1 MTYMADSTD
10 RAFRSAFGDYLALAQ
25 DFFISGAV
33 ITATPSGTSTVYDIT
48 AGHLFY
54 KGELLPV
61 EVHDITKLSSQVVY
75 IDVQDDAVDVAPVL
89 NLDGNT
95 DYVLRKRHAR
105 LRVASVYPT
114 EHMVITAPRKEE
126 LDRLRLKGRIVIPGV
141 ILPYFGDMGDF
152 SSTGLGAV
160 GSTVDGWAVCNGLNG
175 TPDMRGMV
183 PMGATQVPDTGSGS
197 VYAGVGSN
205 TNIGDKVGADQVTI
219 DADHLPEHK
228 HPITDHKVTYVDG
241 SGGTHNLPNA
251 GDDYN
256 MTDSLA
262 AEAQQN
268 VTPNNALPIRQ
279 SSFALVFIMSIV

>member
-1 MTYMADSTD
+1 MADSND

-33 ITATPSGTSTVYDIT
+33 ITATPSGTSTVYGIT

-61 EVHDITKLSSQVVY
+61 EVHDVTKLSSQVVY

-95 DYVLRKRHAR
+95 DYVMRKRHAR

-114 EHMVITAPRKEE
+114 EHMAITAPRKEE
-126 LDRLRLKGRIVIPGV
+126 LDRLRLKGRIVVPGV
-141 ILPYFGDMGDF
+141 ILPYFGAMDNF
-152 SSTGLGAV
+152 SSTGLGAE
-160 GSTVDGWAVCNGLNG
+160 GSSVDGWAVCNGLNG

-183 PMGATQVPDTGSGS
+183 PMGATQVPDTGSAA
-197 VYAGVGSN
+197 VYAGVGAN
-205 TNIGDKVGADQVTI
+205 TDIGDKVGADMPTLSVDQ
-219 DADHLPEHK
+219 LPEHT
-228 HPITDHKVTYVDG
+228 HPITFPSEQYPSALQPG
-241 SGGTHNLPNA
+241 SAQFDAGTSHPYQEFPTDTEVNA
-251 GDDYN
+251 TSADPLD
-256 MTDSLA
+256 
-262 AEAQQN
+262 
-268 VTPNNALPIRQ
+268 VRQ